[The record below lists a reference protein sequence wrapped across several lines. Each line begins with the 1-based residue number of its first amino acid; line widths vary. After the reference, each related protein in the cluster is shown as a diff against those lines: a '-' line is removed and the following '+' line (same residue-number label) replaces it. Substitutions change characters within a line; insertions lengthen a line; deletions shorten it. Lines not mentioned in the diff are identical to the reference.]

1 MNLRDQLV
9 RRHGEDNE
17 GANPLAALRM
27 MPVLPQAGDSEGRAV
42 FHRHGVGLFC
52 PRAFGRAPLEE
63 TINGHDAAALCISRA
78 EGRELRHGFGAGVD
92 WLAAAVGI
100 SAAMRDQAPAQ
111 QIQRALAGFV
121 VLADHIK
128 ELARRGII

>member
-1 MNLRDQLV
+1 M
-9 RRHGEDNE
+9 
-17 GANPLAALRM
+17 AN
-27 MPVLPQAGDSEGRAV
+27 GRAV

-63 TINGHDAAALCISRA
+63 TIDGHDAAALGISRA
-78 EGRELRHGFGAGVD
+78 EGRELRHGFGARVDRLASAVGVP
-92 WLAAAVGI
+92 AAV
-100 SAAMRDQAPAQ
+100 RDQAPAQ
-111 QIQRALAGFV
+111 QIERALAGFV